1 MVDVAPISTGRDER
15 TAMLQFAEAQ
25 EEYRRVMASLYVL
38 GSQLSALQATIQRAG
53 LAQLSG
59 LTDDGAT
66 HPAGLLP
73 ALPGPSAQEPVVVEP
88 GPVRVSLLGPF
99 QMYIGG
105 RGIGSSIPRQVRTV
119 VEFLLSQG
127 RRPTSKDA
135 ILDLLWPETNPTLA
149 CSRLRVV
156 MHTLRKSI
164 PSAGLGHR
172 ELVVTSGNNFMVN
185 PDVVLQVDVEEF
197 ERRWLNGWKL
207 AKAGRSQEA
216 LAEYE
221 LAEALYTGD
230 YLEDEP
236 YADWTLLRR
245 EALRDAYANILT
257 MLATMSLDAGDYT
270 GATIWSQKLLAQD
283 NCREDAYRLLIT
295 GHLRLGQTS
304 RAAHWYNL
312 CVWALQRELGIEPS
326 AETQALYQQL

>member
-15 TAMLQFAEAQ
+15 TAMLRFAEAQ
-25 EEYRRVMASLYVL
+25 EEYRRVMTSLYAL
-38 GSQLSALQATIQRAG
+38 GSQLSALQATIQGAG
-53 LAQLSG
+53 LAQTSG
-59 LTDDGAT
+59 PTDDGAT
-66 HPAGLLP
+66 HPMVLLP
-73 ALPGPSAQEPVVVEP
+73 IVLGPSAQDPTVEASA
-88 GPVRVSLLGPF
+88 PVRVSLLGPF

-164 PSAGLGHR
+164 PSTGLGHR

-185 PDVVLQVDVEEF
+185 PDITIQVDVEEF

-207 AKAGRSQEA
+207 AKAGRTQEA

-221 LAEALYTGD
+221 QAEALYTGD

-326 AETQALYQQL
+326 AETQALSQQL